1 MEDPVKY
8 ELKHYELDWV
18 LAGLR
23 MLDAHLLR
31 DRVLYGEATKAIAD
45 IACERKEP
53 TAAMVS
59 KLCEELNTH
68 QRSDAIRP
76 DADDIVERKPGSRLL
91 KCFAVVAG
99 DHGFIIAE
107 SVSQDSGT
115 AILRFMKRE
124 PKFMETGW
132 ADAQKLGYRLAEFTF
147 AEMES
152 RTFAD
157 S

>member
-1 MEDPVKY
+1 VKY
-8 ELKHYELDWV
+8 RLKGYELDWV

-23 MLDAHLLR
+23 MLETTIIIGGENVKISFDA
-31 DRVLYGEATKAIAD
+31 AKAIAG
-45 IACERKEP
+45 ERKMP
-53 TAAMVS
+53 SAS
-59 KLCEELNTH
+59 DLDRLCMELNTH

-76 DADDIVERKPGSRLL
+76 DADDLVERAHGSRLL

-99 DHGFIIAE
+99 DHGYIIAE

-132 ADAQKLGYRLAEFTF
+132 ASAQKLGYRLAEFTF
-147 AEMES
+147 AEMAS

>member
-1 MEDPVKY
+1 
-8 ELKHYELDWV
+8 
-18 LAGLR
+18 
-23 MLDAHLLR
+23 
-31 DRVLYGEATKAIAD
+31 
-45 IACERKEP
+45 
-53 TAAMVS
+53 MVS

-124 PKFMETGW
+124 PNFLKTGW
-132 ADAQKLGYRLAEFTF
+132 AGAQKLGYRLVEFTF

-152 RTFAD
+152 RTFAEI
-157 S
+157 

>member
-1 MEDPVKY
+1 VKY
-8 ELKHYELDWV
+8 RLTDYELDWV
-18 LAGLR
+18 LAGMRLLAHVVCDPTVR
-23 MLDAHLLR
+23 RRFSDLDEIKIIAEERRIPSVKEL
-31 DRVLYGEATKAIAD
+31 DR
-45 IACERKEP
+45 
-53 TAAMVS
+53 
-59 KLCEELNTH
+59 LCMELNTH

-99 DHGFIIAE
+99 DNGFIITE

>member
-1 MEDPVKY
+1 MKY

-124 PKFMETGW
+124 PNFLKTGW
-132 ADAQKLGYRLAEFTF
+132 AGAQKLGYRLVEFTF

-152 RTFAD
+152 RTFAEI
-157 S
+157 